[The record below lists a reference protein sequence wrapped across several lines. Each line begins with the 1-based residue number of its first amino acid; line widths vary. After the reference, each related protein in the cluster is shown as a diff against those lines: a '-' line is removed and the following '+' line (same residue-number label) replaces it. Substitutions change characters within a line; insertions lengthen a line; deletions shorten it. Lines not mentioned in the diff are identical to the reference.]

1 MPMQNS
7 RWWNGIVGGVSGLAL
22 VAAVCQ
28 FWLNAGTSLPAQT
41 ALAVTV
47 IVAVLANAW
56 MPARW
61 RFGLVAPSI
70 RLFLLSAWSVALPSL
85 FAAAWR
91 AVEGTGFDFS
101 SSLIGQCCCLTLLA
115 LVTLGVPAICSLSL
129 IVPERRTSFGVGF
142 ATTFAIGG
150 LGLASLIGPD
160 GCGLLSSVCGL
171 IAFVT
176 LLVRGSRDNVGQV
189 FNLPVQPAKVLKGQ
203 VENLPH
209 IVGLIAAGI
218 AWVIGQRLC
227 RQLIPDS
234 FALMTFEWSVLV
246 AGIAVGGLLFGKT
259 QPRQL
264 LVGGLGLVC
273 WMWLLLA
280 AFPLGVRLALWEN
293 STISQV
299 WLLQSLRMAIVGVVL
314 GPIVIGVGA
323 LIGRSGSFFGVA
335 ASLSSATLA
344 MWLLPSIGVWNLA
357 FVASVLLLLVVA
369 VDRLR
374 RTKLI
379 SRNALA
385 SGSMATTQPDASAFR
400 LTRLS
405 AGVVAAMLLFALTAP
420 IWVRYRPELAAKV
433 LFDTGV
439 FVASRAEIPWEQLSV
454 LDEGRAAVV
463 VEGDRGT
470 LTAWKFAGS
479 RFLVRENGIP
489 KGTLATNANLAPRFL
504 PDVLP
509 TVLPLVTHERPQS
522 VLLLGLRVGEPL
534 VAATVFPLQR
544 IVCVEADR
552 GVTSLCRSLLSR
564 DSVASAMNDDRMEIR
579 VCDPALAVRTM
590 RETFDVIVASA
601 DQPSLSQASNSFTVE
616 SLHATAKRLN
626 DEGLFAIRFQH
637 VDLGLRSV
645 RALAATMSAVFREVA
660 AVEIATGELLFLGTQ
675 SEQGFA
681 REGFI
686 ERWQR
691 PQVRQLLAS
700 AGWDWSAPLRL
711 PMLNHEAIQELA
723 SQRGGVINVASR
735 STWPFRLPT
744 EVMRWEN
751 KLQLVQTELAK
762 HSRFLLAWGGDAADN
777 ADVAARLSEWELSRA
792 IIRRHQD
799 EFWAYRKQV
808 KDHMTGSTRAMI
820 QQVSHK
826 KTESGLHPDDDR
838 RLKYFRKIGELAK
851 NSQLTDANLDQLR
864 RFESPFDPLV
874 TPFLHQEVVELSDRC
889 TDRDPANELR
899 HRLAAIYFSTP
910 ADRSIRNV
918 ANALQFVNS
927 TPAAIPDKTERFD
940 QINALLQMLLAR
952 WGARGE
958 FRPTS
963 SRVALNDIERSITAA
978 ETSFAT
984 LDALS
989 AEGIAPVAEW
999 EARKQHL
1006 ERRLVRPLRTYRG
1019 QVLQHYVKN
1028 ERTKEAAEKLPA
1040 GNVVGDHDSPPLDQ

>member
-1 MPMQNS
+1 MQNT
-7 RWWNGIVGGVSGLAL
+7 RLWNGIVGGVSGLAL
-22 VAAVCQ
+22 VGGICQ
-28 FWLNAGTSLPAQT
+28 YWLNAGTSLPAQT
-41 ALAVTV
+41 ALAVM
-47 IVAVLANAW
+47 ILVAVLANAL

-61 RFGLVAPSI
+61 RFGLVPQSV
-70 RLFLLSAWSVALPSL
+70 RLFVLSAWSVALPSL
-85 FAAAWR
+85 FHIAWR
-91 AVEGTGFDFS
+91 LIEAAGFDFS

-142 ATTFAIGG
+142 AAMFAVGG
-150 LGLASLIGPD
+150 LGLATLIGPD

-176 LLVRGSRDNVGQV
+176 LLVRGSREVGHV
-189 FNLPVQPAKVLKGQ
+189 FNVPGPLRWH
-203 VENLPH
+203 VENVPH
-209 IVGLIAAGI
+209 VVGLIAVGI

-234 FALMTFEWSVLV
+234 FALMTFEWSMLV
-246 AGIAVGGLLFGKT
+246 GGIAVGCLLFGKVH
-259 QPRQL
+259 PRQM
-264 LVGGLGLVC
+264 LVGGLGLAC
-273 WMWLLLA
+273 WMWLLVA
-280 AFPLGVRLALWEN
+280 MFPLGVRLALWEN

-299 WLLQSLRMAIVGVVL
+299 WLLQSLRMAMVGVAL
-314 GPIVIGVGA
+314 GPIAIGLGA
-323 LIGRSGSFFGVA
+323 LIGRVGSTVGIAV
-335 ASLSSATLA
+335 SMSSVTMA

-357 FVASVLLLLVVA
+357 LVVTLIMLA
-369 VDRLR
+369 VAGIHLL
-374 RTKLI
+374 KA
-379 SRNALA
+379 SRAASAPGRNRSPSTSPGANAL
-385 SGSMATTQPDASAFR
+385 R
-400 LTRLS
+400 LAKVRVAL
-405 AGVVAAMLLFALTAP
+405 VAAMVLFALTAP

-439 FVASRAEIPWEQLSV
+439 FVASRAETSWEQLPV

-470 LTAWKFAGS
+470 LTAWKYSGS

-489 KGTLATNANLAPRFL
+489 KGTLATNPNLAPRFL
-504 PDVLP
+504 PDMLP
-509 TVLPLVTHERPQS
+509 TVLPLVTHERPRKL
-522 VLLLGLRVGEPL
+522 LLLGMKAGEPL
-534 VAATVFPLQR
+534 TAAVVFPLQR

-564 DSVASAMNDDRMEIR
+564 DDVASPMNDDRIETRM
-579 VCDPALAVRTM
+579 CDPVLAVRTM
-590 RETFDVIVASA
+590 HEKFDVIVASA
-601 DQPSLSQASNSFTVE
+601 DQPSLSQASSSFTVE
-616 SLHATAKRLN
+616 SIQSAAKCLD

-645 RALAATMSAVFREVA
+645 RALAATMLAVFREVA
-660 AVEIATGELLFLGTQ
+660 AVEMAPGELLFLGTQ
-675 SEQGFA
+675 SELGFA

-686 ERWQR
+686 DRWQR
-691 PQVRQLLAS
+691 PQVRELLAS
-700 AGWDWSAPLRL
+700 AGWDWAAPLRL
-711 PMLNHEAIQELA
+711 PMLNHAAVQELA
-723 SQRGGVINVASR
+723 SQRGGAVNVACR

-762 HSRFLLAWGGDAADN
+762 HSHFLVAWGGDAADS
-777 ADVAARLSEWELSRA
+777 ADVAARLSEWDLSRA

-808 KDHMTGSTRAMI
+808 KEHMTHSTRAMI
-820 QQVSHK
+820 QQVGHK

-838 RLKYFRKIGELAK
+838 RLKYFRTIGELAK
-851 NSQLTDANLDQLR
+851 NAQLTDAGLDRLR
-864 RFESPFDPLV
+864 KFESPFDPLV
-874 TPFLHQEVVELSDRC
+874 TPFLHQEVVELTARC
-889 TDRDPANELR
+889 LEPDPANELR

-918 ANALQFVNS
+918 ADALQFVSS
-927 TPAAIPDKTERFD
+927 TPAAITDKAERFD
-940 QINALLQMLLAR
+940 QINGLLQMLLAR

-958 FRPTS
+958 FHPTS
-963 SRVALNDIERSITAA
+963 SRVALNDIERSISAA

-984 LDALS
+984 LDTMAS
-989 AEGIAPVAEW
+989 ERVVPVAEW

-1028 ERTKEAAEKLPA
+1028 ERTKDAAADLPA
-1040 GNVVGDHDSPPLDQ
+1040 TIDSQIND